1 MTTHWH
7 DVLADLRE
15 PALELREAMGE
26 TWSAF
31 SAMSSAATKDGA
43 IPARLKEVMALV
55 IAVSKQCDGCI
66 AVHAKKAAKAGA
78 TPEEVAEGLA
88 VALSMGGGPATTY
101 GPRAWEAYQE
111 FRAEES

>member
-7 DVLADLRE
+7 DVLADLRG

-31 SAMSSAATKDGA
+31 AAMSSASTEEGV
-43 IPARLKEVMALV
+43 IPSRLKEVMALA
-55 IAVSKQCDGCI
+55 IAVSEQCDGCI
-66 AVHAKKAAKAGA
+66 ASHAKKAARAGA

-88 VALSMGGGPATTY
+88 VALSMGGGPAATY